1 MLDSAMAALA
11 SLADPSLLIMLL
23 IGTVAGLIMGL
34 IPGLGGTGAVAIL
47 LPITFGMEPPQ
58 ALALLIGA
66 LAVVHT
72 SDTVSAV
79 LLGAP
84 GSASASVTMLDGY
97 SMAKKGQA
105 ARALTLAFLSS
116 MAGGIIGAIGLT
128 LAIPLA
134 RPLVLS
140 FASPELF
147 MLTVLGVALAAVLSR
162 GNIIKGVS
170 AGLLGLI
177 LGMVGTSPTTAE
189 ERFTFGSLF
198 LGDGLSLVA
207 VALGIFGL
215 AEIASRASQRRGQK
229 ENISLGGGWGQGIRE
244 WLTHWTQVIRGALI
258 GIWAGVLPGVGATA
272 GTWLA
277 YGQAVA
283 TAKDKRQFG
292 KGDPRGIVGPESAN
306 NSVEAGDLIP
316 TLLFGIPGGVPSAM
330 LLGMLL
336 TYGIQPGPSIITEHL
351 DLMYL
356 IVWSFAIASI
366 LGALFCFL
374 SVKQLAKLTKVP
386 FAVLAAG
393 LVADHAPGLIS
404 GRRPARRPLDH
415 DHPGRL
421 RLAAEID
428 RVPQGPVPDRFRPG
442 HPAGTLLLPHRQPLR
457 RVRLDGT
464 PRRAGLPGHPGPAD
478 DLGVHQ
484 VRPRPPPHQPR
495 RRSPGRTARRR
506 RSPAEELNMVPRRGR
521 HLRCSLRG
529 GADLVRL
536 LLTGSQTGPPV
547 GEHRRSDL
555 LRHPALHRG
564 QGTASGRTPKADGP
578 SLRRQRASWH
588 TSPRGQAGPLTRIR
602 AENLPMDDRLPC
614 PHGRLRIPGCRHDL
628 HPGLPAVVA
637 RARLKVAIIYTGVL
651 YIVLLA
657 LPSLLPI
664 DLPRAGSTPSSRN
677 RHHIPEAIGE
687 QDMTVLV
694 AYAPAPE
701 GREALTEGIKEA
713 HLQKV
718 RPAHRE
724 YRQRPPRP
732 GHTGTAG
739 AGKPTDR
746 GRAGPG
752 HRVLHSGR
760 SGGRRHPDRTGPE
773 RRDDCHRTKAPIHGG
788 QAHSGKH
795 RPADSA

>member
-116 MAGGIIGAIGLT
+116 MAGGIIGAVGLT

-147 MLTVLGVALAAVLSR
+147 MLTVLGVSLAAVLSR

-229 ENISLGGGWGQGIRE
+229 QNITLGGGWGQGIRE
-244 WLTHWTQVIRGALI
+244 WLTHWTHVIRGALI

-272 GTWLA
+272 GTWMA

-351 DLMYL
+351 GLMYL

-366 LGALFCFL
+366 LGALLCFL

-393 LVADHAPGLIS
+393 LVAIMLLGSFQEGGQLGDLWIMIVLGAFGWLLKSTGFPRAPFLIGFVLAIPLERYYFLTDSLYEGFDWMARPGVLVFLAILVLPMIWALIKFIRVRRHTNVDDGHRDEQPEDDEAPLKNSTWSLVASGIFFIAFAAALVASFSYSPEARLVPQLVSTGGLIFS
-404 GRRPARRPLDH
+404 GILLFIEIRR
-415 DHPGRL
+415 RL
-421 RLAAEID
+421 RARTAKADAVFAAEAEGILD
-428 RVPQGPVPDRFRPG
+428 AQTAKAGWTLDAKFALKTFLWMTGFLALTAAFGYLIAVTIFI
-442 HPAGTLLLPHRQPLR
+442 PAFLL
-457 RVRLDGT
+457 
-464 PRRAGLPGHPGPAD
+464 
-478 DLGVHQ
+478 
-484 VRPRPPPHQPR
+484 
-495 RRSPGRTARRR
+495 
-506 RSPAEELNMVPRRGR
+506 
-521 HLRCSLRG
+521 
-529 GADLVRL
+529 
-536 LLTGSQTGPPV
+536 
-547 GEHRRSDL
+547 
-555 LRHPALHRG
+555 
-564 QGTASGRTPKADGP
+564 
-578 SLRRQRASWH
+578 
-588 TSPRGQAGPLTRIR
+588 I
-602 AENLPMDDRLPC
+602 
-614 PHGRLRIPGCRHDL
+614 
-628 HPGLPAVVA
+628 VA

-664 DLPRAGSTPSSRN
+664 DLPQGWLNT
-677 RHHIPEAIGE
+677 
-687 QDMTVLV
+687 LV
-694 AYAPAPE
+694 
-701 GREALTEGIKEA
+701 
-713 HLQKV
+713 
-718 RPAHRE
+718 
-724 YRQRPPRP
+724 
-732 GHTGTAG
+732 
-739 AGKPTDR
+739 
-746 GRAGPG
+746 
-752 HRVLHSGR
+752 
-760 SGGRRHPDRTGPE
+760 
-773 RRDDCHRTKAPIHGG
+773 
-788 QAHSGKH
+788 
-795 RPADSA
+795 